1 MPVVVGR
8 QMPSTYWPR
17 CKPAIKLA
25 AMQQSPIRSRITL
38 ISKLAFGLFW
48 LALFVG
54 THIPISEDML
64 PPVGG
69 DKVLH
74 FGAYLVL
81 SLLLVTAWQLAG
93 GILTRRHLTIAWIAV
108 LAYAAFDEIT
118 QIPVGRDCDIK
129 DWLADAAGAA
139 VGILLFVVLRK
150 LIAPRLHLESP

>member
-1 MPVVVGR
+1 MPVVHGR
-8 QMPSTYWPR
+8 QMHSTYWPR
-17 CKPAIKLA
+17 RKPAIKLA
-25 AMQQSPIRSRITL
+25 AMHESPIRSRITL
-38 ISKLAFGLFW
+38 VSKFAFGLFW

-74 FGAYLVL
+74 FSAYLVL
-81 SLLLVTAWQLAG
+81 SLLLATAWQPAG
-93 GILTRRHLTIAWIAV
+93 GILSRRHLMIAWIAV
-108 LAYAAFDEIT
+108 LAYAALDEIT

-139 VGILLFVVLRK
+139 IGILAFVALRK
-150 LIAPRLHLESP
+150 LLADRIQLERD

>member
-1 MPVVVGR
+1 MH
-8 QMPSTYWPR
+8 STYWPR

-25 AMQQSPIRSRITL
+25 AMHESPIRSRITL
-38 ISKLAFGLFW
+38 VCKLAFGLFW
-48 LALFVG
+48 IVLFVG

-64 PPVGG
+64 PLVGG

-81 SLLLVTAWQLAG
+81 SLLLVIAWHLAG
-93 GILTRRHLTIAWIAV
+93 GILTRRHLVIAWIAV

-118 QIPVGRDCDIK
+118 QILVGRDCDIK

-139 VGILLFVVLRK
+139 IGILLFVALRK
-150 LIAPRLHLESP
+150 LLAERIQLERD